1 MGEHAFIPTRRS
13 DPARESAQR
22 RAGPRRLLARSCAV
36 RRPRL
41 GTATMGQRRPSIMRS
56 RCRSGTGLIRWCR
69 VPLAA
74 VVVLGPSSRLLVMCF
89 GRGAA
94 LVTFSMRISPWQ
106 DLLQTNWHIFPH
118 VAAAN
123 GPLTVHKHWES
134 WPRCD
139 ATWWSGRLCAAGG
152 PAVDRR

>member
-41 GTATMGQRRPSIMRS
+41 GTATMGQSRPRNNEVTLQVWYRIDSLVSGPVSCCCCFRS
-56 RCRSGTGLIRWCR
+56 FFTSACYVFWSWCCAGDIQHADFS
-69 VPLAA
+69 LA
-74 VVVLGPSSRLLVMCF
+74 GS
-89 GRGAA
+89 AA
-94 LVTFSMRISPWQ
+94 DQLAHIS
-106 DLLQTNWHIFPH
+106 TCCC
-118 VAAAN
+118 N